1 MAKMVQIPMS
11 LFINLCVYHGVSTDA
26 IHTDSLAAEIHD
38 SLADKYKSIITRAD
52 YAAKF
57 KK

>member
-1 MAKMVQIPMS
+1 MVQIPMS

-52 YAAKF
+52 YAAQR